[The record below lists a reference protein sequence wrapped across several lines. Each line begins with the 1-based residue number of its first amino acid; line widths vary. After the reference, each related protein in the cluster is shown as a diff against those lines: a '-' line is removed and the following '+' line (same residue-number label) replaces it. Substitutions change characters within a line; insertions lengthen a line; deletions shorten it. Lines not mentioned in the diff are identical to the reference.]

1 MIDNFKI
8 LIGRGRFGMV
18 YHGTLNNGFEVTVKL
33 LFITSNQSCKEF
45 ENELYEIQL
54 IDFILVI

>member
-1 MIDNFKI
+1 
-8 LIGRGRFGMV
+8 MV